1 MGKLTKDGEEIYG
14 TFNKGF
20 LEGKGMILNDEVSR
34 VGEFKKGVRDGFCT
48 SYLNDEISFE
58 GMCKIIPDGFGK
70 IFL

>member
-1 MGKLTKDGEEIYG
+1 
-14 TFNKGF
+14 
-20 LEGKGMILNDEVSR
+20 MIIKDEVSR